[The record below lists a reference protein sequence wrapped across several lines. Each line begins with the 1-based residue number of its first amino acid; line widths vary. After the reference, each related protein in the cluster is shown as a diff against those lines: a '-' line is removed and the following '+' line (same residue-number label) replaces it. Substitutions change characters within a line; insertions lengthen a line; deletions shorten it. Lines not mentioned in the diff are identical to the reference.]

1 MTGKRYAK
9 KSNGNYL
16 VNTVIRITLYIL
28 LYKFIS
34 SIISL
39 ICG

>member
-9 KSNGNYL
+9 KSNSSYL
-16 VNTVIRITLYIL
+16 ANTIIRITLYIL
-28 LYKFIS
+28 LYKLIS